1 MADDLAAKQSL
12 RDANATIERLQSE
25 LTQAK
30 QSSAPSSSGSSE
42 RRDDGEVGVRRSQ
55 LAAEVDKFNHV
66 SEDLERIMADDI
78 EAKNALRNAN
88 LEIERLRDE
97 VSRPTSVVND
107 KELRE
112 GSG

>member
-42 RRDDGEVGVRRSQ
+42 RRDDGEVERQPAVGI
-55 LAAEVDKFNHV
+55 EVDKFNHV

-107 KELRE
+107 EELAE
-112 GSG
+112 GGG